1 MEIVRACQAKDK
13 QKEKK
18 IEFNPV
24 DIHSFFP
31 CLRQNE
37 ICEQLGSA
45 VCCCWPH
52 VDVDVEIGGGN
63 DNAITICDTR
73 RFIKRVNL
81 RKTWCYILFIFS
93 INRNAENG

>member
-45 VCCCWPH
+45 VCCC
-52 VDVDVEIGGGN
+52 
-63 DNAITICDTR
+63 
-73 RFIKRVNL
+73 
-81 RKTWCYILFIFS
+81 
-93 INRNAENG
+93 